1 MNNEI
6 ISIEVT
12 NSKNKTYSETDDG
25 SWQQVLE
32 KKQKH
37 RLLRA
42 VRHEFKTLVESTMKV
57 QIFRQANTGWSEFA
71 AEYHHRSYFS
81 PWGYGRDIFDYL
93 ISREL
98 QPNHKLLD
106 FGCGSIR
113 AGIWLISYLDERHYF
128 GIDAHL
134 KSLRAAVQYE
144 IPLHNLEHK
153 HPRFLHSSTF
163 EIDYFGETFDMILA
177 SSVLHYLTE
186 AQVDLALRKI
196 KANLAPSGKLI
207 LSVRLPLDEETLKNK
222 YGLELVHKEKI
233 ESKFFDIKLE
243 WFELILT

>member
-1 MNNEI
+1 
-6 ISIEVT
+6 
-12 NSKNKTYSETDDG
+12 
-25 SWQQVLE
+25 
-32 KKQKH
+32 
-37 RLLRA
+37 
-42 VRHEFKTLVESTMKV
+42 
-57 QIFRQANTGWSEFA
+57 
-71 AEYHHRSYFS
+71 
-81 PWGYGRDIFDYL
+81 
-93 ISREL
+93 
-98 QPNHKLLD
+98 
-106 FGCGSIR
+106 
-113 AGIWLISYLDERHYF
+113 LDERHYF

-177 SSVLHYLTE
+177 SSVFSHLIE

-196 KANLAPSGKLI
+196 KANLVPSGKLI

-233 ESKFFDIKLE
+233 ESKVFDKK
-243 WFELILT
+243 TRVV

>member
-1 MNNEI
+1 M
-6 ISIEVT
+6 
-12 NSKNKTYSETDDG
+12 
-25 SWQQVLE
+25 
-32 KKQKH
+32 
-37 RLLRA
+37 
-42 VRHEFKTLVESTMKV
+42 
-57 QIFRQANTGWSEFA
+57 
-71 AEYHHRSYFS
+71 
-81 PWGYGRDIFDYL
+81 
-93 ISREL
+93 
-98 QPNHKLLD
+98 LD

-163 EIDYFGETFDMILA
+163 EIDYFGETFDVVLA
-177 SSVLHYLTE
+177 ASLFSHLIE

-233 ESKFFDIKLE
+233 ESKFFDTKYGKNRLVARLSHAALE